1 MKLFCPTVLFHTTC
15 VQLKVVN
22 GKSLMKFRVFIK
34 KQITKPSLI
43 MKIFWPAGN
52 KSLRLRSAVFEVEL
66 RHGVWG
72 SSFKC
77 FSTAC
82 AKTNSS
88 LFGESR

>member
-1 MKLFCPTVLFHTTC
+1 
-15 VQLKVVN
+15 
-22 GKSLMKFRVFIK
+22 
-34 KQITKPSLI
+34 

-72 SSFKC
+72 SSFKR